1 MHSTTTKTIIL
12 PNINGHAAGY
22 KLNNWTSPVKSLH
35 VVALRNKHSSASVHM
50 VFEDKQQATCQ
61 GVTKETE
68 QVSMDE
74 TNLFLWHFPK

>member
-1 MHSTTTKTIIL
+1 
-12 PNINGHAAGY
+12 
-22 KLNNWTSPVKSLH
+22 
-35 VVALRNKHSSASVHM
+35 M

-74 TNLFLWHFPK
+74 TNLFL